1 MSIFGYTQ
9 ELPTSFNS
17 AEIRESLANNAKANS
32 GLGRLLENI
41 VFTNKDQYPADLKA
55 VNELIMSTKPKE
67 VRLGTDNTVTGYM
80 GVVVNNLNQLIP
92 LLQQELNNKFRR
104 EVSNVALTYN
114 KVSYL
119 QIVEIVD
126 FAIKYIYNYLDVL
139 LALVIN
145 RQINRPTYEGLGPD
159 DVQWI
164 KNNANKFAS
173 IADILAK
180 PVTTV
185 AKLLE
190 QAPDMVVSEDE
201 AAVRAV
207 VGSKVD
213 PLGFAN
219 LPWPFSLVY
228 ELRLQN
234 ASRKMD
240 LYEAR
245 QETEK
250 VIERRVLLYKQAIEN
265 GTGDAA
271 LEKSLAV
278 QESRLLKLKRRIEK
292 TEAKYALHA
301 N

>member
-41 VFTNKDQYPADLKA
+41 VFTNKDQYPADLKG
-55 VNELIMSTKPKE
+55 VNELIMSTKPND

-159 DVQWI
+159 DVQWV
-164 KNNANKFAS
+164 KKNANKFAS

-201 AAVRAV
+201 ASVRAV

-228 ELRLQN
+228 ELRLQS

-245 QETEK
+245 QEVEK
-250 VIERRVLLYKQAIEN
+250 VIERRVLLYKQAVEN

>member
-41 VFTNKDQYPADLKA
+41 VFTNKDQYPADLKG
-55 VNELIMSTKPKE
+55 VNELVMSTKPND

-80 GVVVNNLNQLIP
+80 SVVVNNLNQLIP

-159 DVQWI
+159 DVQWV
-164 KNNANKFAS
+164 KKNANKFAS

-201 AAVRAV
+201 ASVRAV

-228 ELRLQN
+228 ELRLQS

-245 QETEK
+245 QEVEK
-250 VIERRVLLYKQAIEN
+250 VIERRVLLYKQAVEN

>member
-41 VFTNKDQYPADLKA
+41 VFTNKDQYPADLKG
-55 VNELIMSTKPKE
+55 VNELIMSTKPND

-159 DVQWI
+159 DVQWV
-164 KNNANKFAS
+164 KKNANKFAS

-201 AAVRAV
+201 ASVRAV

-228 ELRLQN
+228 ELRLQS

-245 QETEK
+245 QEVEK

-271 LEKSLAV
+271 LEKSLAI

>member
-17 AEIRESLANNAKANS
+17 AEIRESLANNTKANS

-41 VFTNKDQYPADLKA
+41 VFTNKDQYPADLKS
-55 VNELIMSTKPKE
+55 VNELIMSTKPNE

-159 DVQWI
+159 DVQWV
-164 KNNANKFAS
+164 KKNANKFAS

-201 AAVRAV
+201 ASVRAV

-228 ELRLQN
+228 ELRLQS

-250 VIERRVLLYKQAIEN
+250 VIERRVLLYKQAVEN
-265 GTGDAA
+265 GSGDAA

>member
-41 VFTNKDQYPADLKA
+41 VFTNKDQYPADLKG
-55 VNELIMSTKPKE
+55 VNELVMSTKPND

-80 GVVVNNLNQLIP
+80 SVVVNNLNQLIP

-159 DVQWI
+159 DVQWV
-164 KNNANKFAS
+164 KKNANKFAS

-201 AAVRAV
+201 ASVRAV

-228 ELRLQN
+228 ELRLQS

-245 QETEK
+245 QEVEK
-250 VIERRVLLYKQAIEN
+250 VIERRVLLYKQAVEN

-271 LEKSLAV
+271 LEKSLAI

>member
-55 VNELIMSTKPKE
+55 VNELIMSTKPND

-159 DVQWI
+159 DVQWV
-164 KNNANKFAS
+164 KKNANKFAS

-201 AAVRAV
+201 ASVRAV

-228 ELRLQN
+228 ELRLQS

-271 LEKSLAV
+271 LEKSLAI